1 VENLY
6 QAELWRDLYV
16 MVGSSSAAL
25 VGLLFIA
32 TSLHLDEFVKYPAF
46 RRRAYTNTRNLLITF
61 VEAALILI
69 PQQMPILG
77 AELLALNLIGLC
89 FVLINIYKFFYPDKD
104 DFGRPPGWLYRVTIS
119 IICFLLGIVGG
130 AVLIAHLNLGIY
142 LVTVSCITLL
152 VAVVLNAW
160 SIMLGVGQAENR
172 AKTN

>member
-1 VENLY
+1 
-6 QAELWRDLYV
+6 
-16 MVGSSSAAL
+16 
-25 VGLLFIA
+25 
-32 TSLHLDEFVKYPAF
+32 
-46 RRRAYTNTRNLLITF
+46 
-61 VEAALILI
+61 
-69 PQQMPILG
+69 
-77 AELLALNLIGLC
+77 
-89 FVLINIYKFFYPDKD
+89 
-104 DFGRPPGWLYRVTIS
+104 VTIS

>member
-1 VENLY
+1 MENLY

-89 FVLINIYKFFYPDKD
+89 FVLIISTNFFIQT
-104 DFGRPPGWLYRVTIS
+104 RMTLAVPPGG
-119 IICFLLGIVGG
+119 F
-130 AVLIAHLNLGIY
+130 
-142 LVTVSCITLL
+142 TV
-152 VAVVLNAW
+152 
-160 SIMLGVGQAENR
+160 
-172 AKTN
+172 